1 MGNHVNIFFALFTS
15 FEVLMLK
22 TQHLGKGYEVRLHI
36 TIFYSKTKV
45 VAQVLGSKNY
55 LVPLTQLTLSLAI
68 RFSLNNTTIK
78 T

>member
-55 LVPLTQLTLSLAI
+55 
-68 RFSLNNTTIK
+68 
-78 T
+78 